1 MEALQRLPD
10 ETALAWQYFKLYCE
24 MPATERSLR
33 VLCQRDVNGKKRSL
47 KVLGRWS
54 SQHSWQARAAA
65 FDAQTQRAAADAL
78 LARRQAE
85 IEDFIEKD
93 VRVSQ
98 QFQEVCIRRLTE
110 ISESD
115 TVNALELR
123 QLAMAYTQSRE
134 WVKELIGIVQLQ
146 QQLVNEEKD
155 ETQAEDGV

>member
-24 MPATERSLR
+24 MPATEWSLR
-33 VLCQRDVNGKKRSL
+33 VLCQRKKRSL

-54 SQHSWQARAAA
+54 SQHRWQARAAA

-134 WVKELIGIVQLQ
+134 WVKELIGIMQLQ
-146 QQLVNEEKD
+146 QQLDNKD
-155 ETQAEDGV
+155 ETQVEDGV

>member
-1 MEALQRLPD
+1 MA
-10 ETALAWQYFKLYCE
+10 
-24 MPATERSLR
+24 
-33 VLCQRDVNGKKRSL
+33 
-47 KVLGRWS
+47 RW
-54 SQHSWQARAAA
+54 
-65 FDAQTQRAAADAL
+65 
-78 LARRQAE
+78 QAE

-134 WVKELIGIVQLQ
+134 WVKELIGIMQLLQ
-146 QQLVNEEKD
+146 QLDNKD
-155 ETQAEDGV
+155 ETQVEDGV

>member
-1 MEALQRLPD
+1 MSTR
-10 ETALAWQYFKLYCE
+10 
-24 MPATERSLR
+24 
-33 VLCQRDVNGKKRSL
+33 CQRKKRSL

-115 TVNALELR
+115 TVNAIELR
-123 QLAMAYTQSRE
+123 
-134 WVKELIGIVQLQ
+134 
-146 QQLVNEEKD
+146 
-155 ETQAEDGV
+155 

>member
-1 MEALQRLPD
+1 MEVLQRLPD

-54 SQHSWQARAAA
+54 GQHSWQARAAA

-123 QLAMAYTQSRE
+123 QFDQIRGQSA
-134 WVKELIGIVQLQ
+134 VDL
-146 QQLVNEEKD
+146 
-155 ETQAEDGV
+155 

>member
-1 MEALQRLPD
+1 MSTR
-10 ETALAWQYFKLYCE
+10 
-24 MPATERSLR
+24 
-33 VLCQRDVNGKKRSL
+33 CQRKKRSL
-47 KVLGRWS
+47 KVFGRWS

-134 WVKELIGIVQLQ
+134 WVKELIGIMQLQ
-146 QQLVNEEKD
+146 QQLDNKD
-155 ETQAEDGV
+155 ETQVEDGV